1 MEQLAWSDALKT
13 DIEVIDRQH
22 RGLVDMVNASAQR
35 LAEDSAL
42 SGEEV
47 RLLLGY
53 LKDYAEVHFSTE
65 EALMALCGV
74 PSDYVQ
80 NHHHNH
86 MRFLSYVEDMIDG
99 VGQNAVLDGQQ
110 LLAFLGDWLIRHI
123 QGEDQRLA
131 KHLRAPSKTSLRAVV
146 TESSP
151 AEHSVT
157 STCRFTD
164 MLMQGSE
171 ALHASEEDA
180 SALLEQGSQAAMLI
194 ALDAALLPKEV
205 LRVNE
210 EAASLFGCS
219 AEQLRLYSADSLL
232 GAPGANALP
241 LLMAEVLMQGR
252 FVGPLACVG
261 PDGQTITSD
270 VRIALLMSHGRMTI
284 LVVFGVAAAPSS
296 APETAISTDTT
307 VDDARDFP
315 HSGSSSASGDSLL
328 SRHALFRSMS
338 RNERIKLEQL
348 SQLISLPKGEVL
360 FDQGDKPQ
368 GLYMVISGQMSL
380 IVRREGGEEKVLEI
394 VHAPQIFA
402 EAEVFARR
410 PSPVSAQSLS
420 STVLLM
426 IPAAELL
433 RIQSSSN
440 LFACAV
446 VEHLGKRLHDFT
458 AEIQALTL
466 HTAMERIIDYM
477 LEHAHIDTEG
487 VLEVSLPTQKKVMA
501 SYLNLR
507 PATLSRAFQQL
518 VDTGLI
524 TINRSLVTIPDR
536 ARLANYRE
544 RVGKDRLCS
553 A

>member
-13 DIEVIDRQH
+13 DIDVIDKQH
-22 RGLVDMVNASAQR
+22 RGLVDMVNASARR
-35 LAEDSAL
+35 LADDSAL

-99 VGQNAVLDGQQ
+99 VGENAVLDGQQ
-110 LLAFLGDWLIRHI
+110 LLTFLGDWLIRHI

-131 KHLRAPSKTSLRAVV
+131 RHLRALSKSPLRAAVA
-146 TESSP
+146 ESSTV
-151 AEHSVT
+151 ERSVAAGG
-157 STCRFTD
+157 RFAD
-164 MLMQGSE
+164 VLVQGSE

-194 ALDAALLPKEV
+194 ALDAALLPTEV
-205 LRVNE
+205 LRVNT
-210 EAASLFGCS
+210 EAARFFGCS
-219 AEQLRLYSADSLL
+219 VEQLRAHSANSLL
-232 GAPGANALP
+232 GALGANALP
-241 LLMAEVLMQGR
+241 LLMGEVLMQGR
-252 FVGPLACVG
+252 FVGPLTCVG
-261 PDGQTITSD
+261 PEGAITSD
-270 VRIALLMSHGRMTI
+270 VQIALLMSHGRMAI
-284 LVVFGVAAAPSS
+284 LVVFGMPDASLSVPEAGKAAEA
-296 APETAISTDTT
+296 T
-307 VDDARDFP
+307 VDAARVRP
-315 HSGSSSASGDSLL
+315 QSGLSSGLGDSLL
-328 SRHALFRSMS
+328 SRHPLFQSMK
-338 RNERIKLEQL
+338 RDERIKLEQM
-348 SQLISLPKGEVL
+348 SQLISLAKGDIL
-360 FDQGDKPQ
+360 FDQGDKPE

-380 IVRREGGEEKVLEI
+380 VVRREGGAEKVLEI
-394 VHAPQIFA
+394 VYSPQIFA
-402 EAEVFARR
+402 EAEVFTQR

-426 IPAAELL
+426 IPAAHLR
-433 RIQSSSN
+433 RIQLSSTR
-440 LFACAV
+440 FACAV
-446 VEHLGKRLHDFT
+446 VDHLGKRLHEFT

-466 HTAMERIIDYM
+466 HTAMERIIDHL
-477 LEHAHIDTEG
+477 LEHARVDAEG
-487 VLEVSLPTQKKVMA
+487 ILEASLPTQKQVIA

-518 VDTGLI
+518 ADTGLI

-536 ARLANYRE
+536 ARLVSYRDQ
-544 RVGKDRLCS
+544 VDM

>member
-13 DIEVIDRQH
+13 DIDVIDKQH
-22 RGLVDMVNASAQR
+22 RGLVDMVNASARR
-35 LAEDSAL
+35 LADDSAL

-99 VGQNAVLDGQQ
+99 VGENAVLDGQQ
-110 LLAFLGDWLIRHI
+110 LLTFLGDWLIRHI

-131 KHLRAPSKTSLRAVV
+131 RHLRALSKSPLRAAVA
-146 TESSP
+146 ESSTV
-151 AEHSVT
+151 ERSVAAGG
-157 STCRFTD
+157 RFAD
-164 MLMQGSE
+164 VLVQGSE

-194 ALDAALLPKEV
+194 ALDAALLPTEV
-205 LRVNE
+205 LRVNT
-210 EAASLFGCS
+210 EAARFFGCS
-219 AEQLRLYSADSLL
+219 VEQLRAYSANSLL
-232 GAPGANALP
+232 GALGANALP
-241 LLMAEVLMQGR
+241 LLMGEVLMQGR
-252 FVGPLACVG
+252 FVGPLTCVG
-261 PDGQTITSD
+261 PEGAITSD
-270 VRIALLMSHGRMTI
+270 VQIALLMSHGRMAI
-284 LVVFGVAAAPSS
+284 LVVFGMPDASLPVPEAGKAAEA
-296 APETAISTDTT
+296 T
-307 VDDARDFP
+307 VDAACVCP
-315 HSGSSSASGDSLL
+315 QSGLSSGLGDSLL
-328 SRHALFRSMS
+328 SRHPLFQSMK
-338 RNERIKLEQL
+338 RDERIKLEQM
-348 SQLISLPKGEVL
+348 SQLISLAKGDIL
-360 FDQGDKPQ
+360 FDQGDKPE

-380 IVRREGGEEKVLEI
+380 VVRREGGAEKVLEI
-394 VHAPQIFA
+394 VHSPQIFA
-402 EAEVFARR
+402 EAEVFTQR

-426 IPAAELL
+426 IPAADLR
-433 RIQSSSN
+433 RIQLSSTR
-440 LFACAV
+440 FACAV
-446 VEHLGKRLHDFT
+446 VDHLGKRLHEFT

-466 HTAMERIIDYM
+466 HTAMERIIDHL
-477 LEHAHIDTEG
+477 LEHARVDAEG
-487 VLEVSLPTQKKVMA
+487 ILEASLPTQKQVIA

-518 VDTGLI
+518 ADTGLI

-536 ARLANYRE
+536 ARLVSYRDQ
-544 RVGKDRLCS
+544 VDM